1 VRCFYGSAP
10 GNRFLYRLGKS
21 FDLLFVLGSREVA
34 LVLLTI
40 SFTVLFK
47 SLRAALS
54 LSVSRLFFVS
64 GRCHHSIW
72 TAIFLAKSSLSFHS
86 EVGFVG
92 FVDTH
97 SRYIPPDARF
107 FDARFLCSNC
117 GSVLKTL
124 RWSRLSF
131 RVFEV

>member
-1 VRCFYGSAP
+1 VFVRCFYGSAP

-54 LSVSRLFFVS
+54 LCL
-64 GRCHHSIW
+64 
-72 TAIFLAKSSLSFHS
+72 AI
-86 EVGFVG
+86 V
-92 FVDTH
+92 
-97 SRYIPPDARF
+97 
-107 FDARFLCSNC
+107 LC
-117 GSVLKTL
+117 
-124 RWSRLSF
+124 
-131 RVFEV
+131 